1 MPDQNPVK
9 VIVTDFE
16 MSFWSMV
23 FFMVKFAI
31 AAIPAAIILV
41 GTVTF
46 VTGIFATF
54 IGLR

>member
-1 MPDQNPVK
+1 MK

-23 FFMVKFAI
+23 FFMVKWAI
-31 AAIPAAIILV
+31 AAIPAAVILV
-41 GTVTF
+41 AAVMLF
-46 VTGIFATF
+46 WGIIATF

>member
-23 FFMVKFAI
+23 FFMVKWAI

-41 GTVTF
+41 GTVMF
-46 VTGIFATF
+46 VAGVFAAF
-54 IGLR
+54 LGLR

>member
-1 MPDQNPVK
+1 MSDQSPMK

-23 FFMVKFAI
+23 FFMVKWAI
-31 AAIPAAIILV
+31 AAIPAAVILV
-41 GTVTF
+41 AAVMLF
-46 VTGIFATF
+46 WGIIATF

>member
-1 MPDQNPVK
+1 MSDQSPIK

-23 FFMVKFAI
+23 FFMVKWAI

-41 GTVTF
+41 ATVML
-46 VTGIFATF
+46 VVGVFATF
-54 IGLR
+54 AGLR